1 MNINFQY
8 RVEQELSE
16 RLSPAGRLHSQLAM
30 RAAKGM
36 AVTRQKSRHGRVV
49 CHHLLRML
57 SSERSR
63 DGKVVSEFQL
73 TAPVTEAG
81 YSVGYSV
88 RNSVRNSVGN
98 SVGNSVNNS
107 ADNSATSSAASSA
120 ASSATDSVAV
130 GFQRHGPRV
139 SAQAQQYSL
148 GF

>member
-63 DGKVVSEFQL
+63 GGKVISEFQL
-73 TAPVTEAG
+73 TAPVSETGGFAT
-81 YSVGYSV
+81 
-88 RNSVRNSVGN
+88 NSDTNST
-98 SVGNSVNNS
+98 
-107 ADNSATSSAASSA
+107 AAINSATN
-120 ASSATDSVAV
+120 SATNSTNNAGAI

>member
-63 DGKVVSEFQL
+63 DGKVISEFQL
-73 TAPVTEAG
+73 TAPVSETGGFAT
-81 YSVGYSV
+81 
-88 RNSVRNSVGN
+88 NSDT
-98 SVGNSVNNS
+98 NS
-107 ADNSATSSAASSA
+107 ASATNSAAATNSTNNA
-120 ASSATDSVAV
+120 GAI

>member
-63 DGKVVSEFQL
+63 DGKVISEFQL

-81 YSVGYSV
+81 YSVG
-88 RNSVRNSVGN
+88 NSVG
-98 SVGNSVNNS
+98 NS
-107 ADNSATSSAASSA
+107 ADNSATSSA

>member
-8 RVEQELSE
+8 RAEQELSE

-63 DGKVVSEFQL
+63 GGKVISEFQL
-73 TAPVTEAG
+73 TAPVSETGGFATNSDTNSTNNAG
-81 YSVGYSV
+81 
-88 RNSVRNSVGN
+88 
-98 SVGNSVNNS
+98 
-107 ADNSATSSAASSA
+107 AI
-120 ASSATDSVAV
+120 

>member
-88 RNSVRNSVGN
+88 RNSVGNSVGN
-98 SVGNSVNNS
+98 SVNNSVNNS
-107 ADNSATSSAASSA
+107 ADNSATSSA

>member
-8 RVEQELSE
+8 RAEQELSE

-63 DGKVVSEFQL
+63 GGKVISEFQL
-73 TAPVTEAG
+73 TAPVSETGGFAT
-81 YSVGYSV
+81 
-88 RNSVRNSVGN
+88 NSDT
-98 SVGNSVNNS
+98 NS
-107 ADNSATSSAASSA
+107 AAANSAAAINSATNSTNNAGAL
-120 ASSATDSVAV
+120 

>member
-1 MNINFQY
+1 
-8 RVEQELSE
+8 
-16 RLSPAGRLHSQLAM
+16 
-30 RAAKGM
+30 
-36 AVTRQKSRHGRVV
+36 
-49 CHHLLRML
+49 L

-81 YSVGYSV
+81 YSVG
-88 RNSVRNSVGN
+88 N

-107 ADNSATSSAASSA
+107 ADNSAT
-120 ASSATDSVAV
+120 SSATDSVAV

>member
-8 RVEQELSE
+8 RAEQELSE

-63 DGKVVSEFQL
+63 GGKVISEFQL
-73 TAPVTEAG
+73 TAPVSETGGFAT
-81 YSVGYSV
+81 
-88 RNSVRNSVGN
+88 NSDT
-98 SVGNSVNNS
+98 NS
-107 ADNSATSSAASSA
+107 ASATNSAAAINSATN
-120 ASSATDSVAV
+120 SATNSTNNAGAI

>member
-88 RNSVRNSVGN
+88 RNSVGN

-107 ADNSATSSAASSA
+107 ADNSATSSA

>member
-88 RNSVRNSVGN
+88 GNSVGNSVRNSVGN
-98 SVGNSVNNS
+98 SVNNSVNNS
-107 ADNSATSSAASSA
+107 ADNSA

>member
-81 YSVGYSV
+81 YSVG
-88 RNSVRNSVGN
+88 N
-98 SVGNSVNNS
+98 
-107 ADNSATSSAASSA
+107 
-120 ASSATDSVAV
+120 
-130 GFQRHGPRV
+130 
-139 SAQAQQYSL
+139 
-148 GF
+148 

>member
-81 YSVGYSV
+81 YSVG
-88 RNSVRNSVGN
+88 NSVRNSVGN

>member
-88 RNSVRNSVGN
+88 RNSV
-98 SVGNSVNNS
+98 GNSVNNS

>member
-57 SSERSR
+57 SSEGGRN
-63 DGKVVSEFQL
+63 GKMVSDFQL
-73 TAPVTEAG
+73 TAPVTAADYAIRATAG
-81 YSVGYSV
+81 PEGLA
-88 RNSVRNSVGN
+88 RNV
-98 SVGNSVNNS
+98 
-107 ADNSATSSAASSA
+107 
-120 ASSATDSVAV
+120 
-130 GFQRHGPRV
+130 PPV
-139 SAQAQQYSL
+139 SAQVQQYSL

>member
-8 RVEQELSE
+8 RAEQELSE

-63 DGKVVSEFQL
+63 GGKVISEFQL
-73 TAPVTEAG
+73 TAPVSETGGFAT
-81 YSVGYSV
+81 
-88 RNSVRNSVGN
+88 
-98 SVGNSVNNS
+98 NS
-107 ADNSATSSAASSA
+107 ASAINTATNSATNSTNNAGAI
-120 ASSATDSVAV
+120 

>member
-8 RVEQELSE
+8 RAEQELSE

-63 DGKVVSEFQL
+63 GGKVISEFQL
-73 TAPVTEAG
+73 TAPVSETGGFAT
-81 YSVGYSV
+81 
-88 RNSVRNSVGN
+88 NSVLILF
-98 SVGNSVNNS
+98 NS
-107 ADNSATSSAASSA
+107 AAAINSATNSTNNAGAI
-120 ASSATDSVAV
+120 

>member
-98 SVGNSVNNS
+98 SVNNS

>member
-88 RNSVRNSVGN
+88 RNSVGN

-130 GFQRHGPRV
+130 GFQRHAPRV

>member
-8 RVEQELSE
+8 RAEQELSE

-63 DGKVVSEFQL
+63 GGKVISEFQL
-73 TAPVTEAG
+73 TAPVSETGGFATN
-81 YSVGYSV
+81 SDTNSASAANSAAAI
-88 RNSVRNSVGN
+88 NSVTNST
-98 SVGNSVNNS
+98 NN
-107 ADNSATSSAASSA
+107 AGAI
-120 ASSATDSVAV
+120 

>member
-88 RNSVRNSVGN
+88 RNSV
-98 SVGNSVNNS
+98 GNSVNNS
-107 ADNSATSSAASSA
+107 ADNSATSSA

>member
-8 RVEQELSE
+8 RAEQELSE

-63 DGKVVSEFQL
+63 GGKVISEFQFQL
-73 TAPVTEAG
+73 TAPVSET
-81 YSVGYSV
+81 VGF
-88 RNSVRNSVGN
+88 
-98 SVGNSVNNS
+98 
-107 ADNSATSSAASSA
+107 ATNSATNSAAA
-120 ASSATDSVAV
+120 INSATNSATNSTNNAGAI

>member
-81 YSVGYSV
+81 YSVG
-88 RNSVRNSVGN
+88 N

-107 ADNSATSSAASSA
+107 ADNSATSSA

>member
-88 RNSVRNSVGN
+88 RNSVGN

>member
-8 RVEQELSE
+8 RAEQELSE

-63 DGKVVSEFQL
+63 GGKVISEFQL
-73 TAPVTEAG
+73 TAPVSETGGFAT
-81 YSVGYSV
+81 
-88 RNSVRNSVGN
+88 NSDT
-98 SVGNSVNNS
+98 NS
-107 ADNSATSSAASSA
+107 AAAIFCYNSATNSTNNAGAI
-120 ASSATDSVAV
+120 